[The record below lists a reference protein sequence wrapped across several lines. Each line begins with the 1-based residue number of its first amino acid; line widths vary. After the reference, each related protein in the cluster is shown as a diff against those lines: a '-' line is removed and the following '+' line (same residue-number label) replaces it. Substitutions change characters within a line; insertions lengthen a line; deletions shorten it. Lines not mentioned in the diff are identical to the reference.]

1 MSTEDK
7 NALAVKEVSGSCS
20 AEKKE
25 LEQNAACSTAAPAV
39 KVEAKDAEVKAKG
52 CCGG

>member
-25 LEQNAACSTAAPAV
+25 LKQSAACSAAAPEV
-39 KVEAKDAEVKAKG
+39 KVEAKSAEVKAKG